1 MHMAP
6 CCFQSDRPSGKTDV
20 DIGTAAESAVTT
32 QVLQAPFLQEATDH
46 STDFLSLLQSLPSYS
61 LKGFCSS
68 VVFTKKNRQSQL
80 SFRNT

>member
-1 MHMAP
+1 MLL
-6 CCFQSDRPSGKTDV
+6 T
-20 DIGTAAESAVTT
+20 GTAAESAVTT

-68 VVFTKKNRQSQL
+68 VVFTKKNRQSQVIL
-80 SFRNT
+80 LNLMLYSLTQCISVAITSM